1 MEPKETAVIVAPQVA
16 LATSN
21 AGLPTPQEF
30 DGIER
35 MSAWIA
41 RARMFPQYD
50 SVEKVFTALLYV
62 RDLGVDLVPGM
73 SAGHFINGKFGIS
86 TEMKL
91 ESVRVKNSGFE
102 LEVLE
107 HTDDFCKVR
116 ARLDRS
122 RGWQEGEFSLED
134 AKRAGLAGK
143 DVWKNYA
150 RDMLLWRAVSRAL
163 RVTGG
168 MYARLPQLLRD
179 ESLAPESEGAALVA
193 DAVVVEG
200 EAERQPEDLG
210 GSAPTGP
217 SQPPSTA
224 PVDVAEL
231 KRDCM
236 RIMRANGYAQPAKA
250 LDLVNLILKEDH
262 GLLPVRSASEVGPQD
277 WTRVHASLLKR
288 VRENGWKGPIE
299 QAAVAAQGGPI
310 PPETAAP
317 SPAQPGSE
325 SALSHSDP
333 FAVPI
338 EDMQAEPGLLLAFLL
353 AAQSKLAL
361 GLVQESPHG
370 SGDWF
375 FVHAG
380 IIKACGGRI
389 EEAPMLATET
399 EDFKQYVV
407 SEAMVAMI
415 CRGVQDLLSE
425 PAKSRRLPAR
435 AKVAAE
441 EARGA

>member
-1 MEPKETAVIVAPQVA
+1 MELSTAVAVAAPQMA
-16 LATSN
+16 LAPT

-41 RARMFPQYD
+41 RAKMFPQYS
-50 SVEKVFTALLYV
+50 SVEQVFTALLYV
-62 RDLGVDLVPGM
+62 RDLGVDLVPAM

-91 ESVRVKNSGFE
+91 ESVRVKNPGFE

-107 HTDDFCKVR
+107 HADDFCKVR

-179 ESLAPESEGAALVA
+179 EALAPESEGAALVA

-200 EAERQPEDLG
+200 EPERQPEDLG
-210 GSAPTGP
+210 GSAPAGTSRP
-217 SQPPSTA
+217 SST
-224 PVDVAEL
+224 VDVPEL
-231 KRDCM
+231 KRECM
-236 RIMRANGYAQPAKA
+236 RIMRANGYAAPAKA
-250 LDLVNLILKEDH
+250 LSLVNLILKEDH
-262 GLLPVRSASEVGPQD
+262 ELLPVQSASEVGPQD
-277 WTRVHASLLKR
+277 WVRVHASLMKR
-288 VRENGWKGPIE
+288 VREKGWKGPIE
-299 QAAVAAQGGPI
+299 QVAVAAQDGPI
-310 PPETAAP
+310 PPETVAP
-317 SPAQPGSE
+317 SPALAMPE
-325 SALSHSDP
+325 SALPHSDP
-333 FAVPI
+333 LAVPI
-338 EDMQAEPGLLLAFLL
+338 EDLVAEPGLLITFLM
-353 AAQSKLAL
+353 AAQKKLGL
-361 GLVQESPHG
+361 GLVQESPVG

-380 IIKACGGRI
+380 IIKACGGKV
-389 EEAPMLATET
+389 EEAPMLATGSE
-399 EDFKQYVV
+399 EFDQYLV
-407 SEAMVAMI
+407 SDAMRAMLS
-415 CRGVQDLLSE
+415 RGVKDLLDT
-425 PAKSRRLPAR
+425 PTPNRRMPAR
-435 AKVAAE
+435 ARVAAE
-441 EARGA
+441 EARGT